1 VVGQLHH
8 HSPTD
13 YQVSWAKFCNTFRA
27 HHIPA
32 GVMRRKYQKFMDL
45 KQSGRFVHD
54 YFKVFNHLAQ
64 YAPDQVD
71 TEEKKKN
78 RFMTGLSMKLHECM
92 VLSIG
97 GSFPESVNNIIITY
111 DVIRAH
117 KESKKRKVV
126 AAPSGS
132 APLKYW
138 MVYDLCP
145 TYQSC
150 PH

>member
-1 VVGQLHH
+1 
-8 HSPTD
+8 
-13 YQVSWAKFCNTFRA
+13 
-27 HHIPA
+27 
-32 GVMRRKYQKFMDL
+32 MRRKYQKFMDL

-54 YFKVFNHLAQ
+54 YSKVFNHLAQ

-71 TEEKKKN
+71 TKEKKKN
-78 RFMTGLSMKLHECM
+78 RFMTDLSMKLHECM
-92 VLSIG
+92 VLNIG

-126 AAPSGS
+126 VAPSGS

-138 MVYDLCP
+138 MVYYLCP
-145 TYQSC
+145 TYQPC